1 MSKSQ
6 VNLRLENGLI
16 DQLDT
21 LAKTHNRSRNNL
33 IETLIE
39 QGVAALRK
47 IDVFGGPLE
56 AAEADKAIGEFDAE
70 IEQHANEGAKDR
82 AAYEFAAAQAR
93 DDDDSEPVLDRSDGH
108 PKRHLHHF
116 VEVEGSRSMSMGQEW
131 ATFECECGK
140 SQRRKT

>member
-6 VNLRLENGLI
+6 INLRLENGLI

-21 LAKTHNRSRNNL
+21 LAKAHSRSRNNL

-56 AAEADKAIGEFDAE
+56 AAEADAT
-70 IEQHANEGAKDR
+70 IEAFEA
-82 AAYEFAAAQAR
+82 